1 MREVLEKGT
10 SDLQVKIQPDPF
22 RGICFLE
29 NDKSM
34 NDNFYSKAIKEALKV
49 EFLTNREELFL
60 YAGALYSAMMWS
72 REVNEKNRVILKKN
86 KYVK

>member
-1 MREVLEKGT
+1 MEINKYL
-10 SDLQVKIQPDPF
+10 
-22 RGICFLE
+22 
-29 NDKSM
+29 
-34 NDNFYSKAIKEALKV
+34 YSKAFDKALKV

>member
-1 MREVLEKGT
+1 MEINKYL
-10 SDLQVKIQPDPF
+10 
-22 RGICFLE
+22 
-29 NDKSM
+29 
-34 NDNFYSKAIKEALKV
+34 YSKAFDKALKV

-86 KYVK
+86 KSVK